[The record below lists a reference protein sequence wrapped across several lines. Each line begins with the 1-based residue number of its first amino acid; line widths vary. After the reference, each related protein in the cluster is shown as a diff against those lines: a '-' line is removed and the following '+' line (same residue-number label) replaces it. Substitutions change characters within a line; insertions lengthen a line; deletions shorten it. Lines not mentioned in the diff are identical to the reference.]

1 MAAGLSVGQ
10 GVPGYGG
17 GSSQK
22 NFSPPGSP
30 PGPSPLILS
39 TAVFDCR
46 TFQLN
51 KGKHQCFAE
60 GLKKKKNPRKLLS
73 QHRQQARCGTVP
85 TVPAACAHARLPHS
99 PRDSQSASADVYS
112 TGRFCP
118 PGRRTEERKR
128 VILSSCVHCSSHCSL
143 QATSSYC
150 PCRFLHCLRVSQ
162 MFFSGSF

>member
-1 MAAGLSVGQ
+1 MLLFSQIMYLARRWARMRRITVLGPWVW
-10 GVPGYGG
+10 G

-73 QHRQQARCGTVP
+73 QHRQQARCGSVP

-112 TGRFCP
+112 RAGPPITGHPLHFNIHLVCP
-118 PGRRTEERKR
+118 ALNKDQ
-128 VILSSCVHCSSHCSL
+128 IK
-143 QATSSYC
+143 YN
-150 PCRFLHCLRVSQ
+150 
-162 MFFSGSF
+162 FF